1 MFSGKN
7 QDGRQTKHTF
17 RYANLYQGTG
27 QGIYLSKI
35 INDLRMKVH
44 ESGRS
49 SEKEIDDY
57 VAKSKQ
63 IFLNKIIL
71 ISKFCDLEKEQ
82 TKSLD
87 KNMRRM
93 S

>member
-1 MFSGKN
+1 
-7 QDGRQTKHTF
+7 
-17 RYANLYQGTG
+17 
-27 QGIYLSKI
+27 
-35 INDLRMKVH
+35 MKVH

-49 SEKEIDDY
+49 SEKEIDEC

-71 ISKFCDLEKEQ
+71 TSNFCDLEKEQ
-82 TKSLD
+82 TKLLD